1 MQLAGGGIWP
11 VICAGIVVYVAAGQL
26 LSVLLDRVGSAA
38 HLARVYGVSAAAAVF
53 GTTAAFAVQGDGIA
67 FSVTLFLGAL
77 GALAGALMA
86 DRHWRT
92 LA

>member
-1 MQLAGGGIWP
+1 M
-11 VICAGIVVYVAAGQL
+11 
-26 LSVLLDRVGSAA
+26 DRGGSAA
-38 HLARVYGVSAAAAVF
+38 LLARVYGVRAAAAVF
-53 GTTAAFAVQGDGIA
+53 GMTAAFAIQGEGIA

-77 GALAGALMA
+77 GGLAGALMA